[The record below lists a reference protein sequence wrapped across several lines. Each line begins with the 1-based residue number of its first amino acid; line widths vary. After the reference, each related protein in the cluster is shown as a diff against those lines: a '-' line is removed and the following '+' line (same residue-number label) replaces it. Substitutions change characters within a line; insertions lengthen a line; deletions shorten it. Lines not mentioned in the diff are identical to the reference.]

1 MKLSRRKFIGGTA
14 SVLATA
20 SGLQLGFAHAA
31 LPAGSRGKTLVYLF
45 LRGGIDGL
53 NLVVPRTGTHRTEY
67 EAKRPNIQVPVSG
80 DSAMH
85 NLNGAFGLHGSA
97 GGLKGLYD
105 AGKLAVVH
113 AVGMPEGQGS
123 RSHFDSQEMYELGT
137 PGDLSTTTGWLA
149 RHMMSSP
156 ELVAEAAIPSLS
168 TNSSSPTSLL
178 GDNTAMTLDSVSGFH
193 PNSGRYGNEHLDAMA
208 KIYTGTSSLDYAV
221 KQSIDTINMLEQID
235 VEVPD
240 TYPDNNPLADDLGL
254 IAGMVKMN
262 VGLQVAAVDF
272 GGWDTHNGQGD
283 NGGGYYATRIKTLS
297 DAIAAFMN
305 DLASFGLDND
315 VVLVVQ
321 SEFGRRVRENGNRGT
336 DHGTAHP
343 MLVAGGKV
351 QGGAVYGTFPGVAD
365 DDLYLNTDLKMT
377 TDFRKVLGDIVVNFL
392 KNPNVDYVFPGYAYS
407 ESNTFGLAGGTELF
421 GDGFE

>member
-20 SGLQLGFAHAA
+20 SGLQLGLAQAA
-31 LPAGSRGKTLVYLF
+31 LPKGSRGKTLVYLF

-53 NLVVPRTGTHRTEY
+53 NLVIPRTGTQRTEY

-80 DSAMH
+80 ENAMH

-97 GGLKGLYD
+97 TGLKGLYD
-105 AGKLAVVH
+105 AGKLAVIH

-149 RHMMSSP
+149 RHMMSTP
-156 ELVAEAAIPSLS
+156 GLVAEAAIPSLS

-193 PNSGRYGNEHLDAMA
+193 PNSGRYGDEHLDAMA

-221 KQSIDTINMLEQID
+221 QQSIETINMLQQID

-240 TYPDNNPLADDLGL
+240 FYPDSSLADDLGL
-254 IAGMVKMN
+254 VAGMIKMN
-262 VGLQVAAVDF
+262 VVLQVAAVDF
-272 GGWDTHNGQGD
+272 GGWDTHNGQGN
-283 NGGGYYATRIKTLS
+283 NGGGYYAGRVETLS
-297 DAIAAFMN
+297 DAIAAFMT
-305 DLASFGLDND
+305 DLTSYGLDDD

-321 SEFGRRVRENGNRGT
+321 SEFGRRVRENGNEGT

-343 MLVAGGKV
+343 MLVVGGKV
-351 QGGAVYGTFPGVAD
+351 QGGNVYGSFPGVAD
-365 DDLYLNTDLKMT
+365 DELYLNTDLKMT

-392 KNPNVDYVFPGYAYS
+392 GNPNVDVVFPDYAYS
-407 ESNTFGLAGGTELF
+407 DANSFAITGGAELF